1 MKVPIRKSVT
11 ELVIYGKVQIDFIL
25 EAIETL
31 NANSSKTS
39 GWQICQ
45 AETYPMWLT
54 NSSIKQL

>member
-1 MKVPIRKSVT
+1 MIPGCKTYTETMKVPIRKSVT

-39 GWQICQ
+39 G
-45 AETYPMWLT
+45 
-54 NSSIKQL
+54 